1 MRGTWYAPSQ
11 IPMPDRTPYPV
22 PRTQPIW
29 HKGTAA
35 ADWVT
40 RFTVG
45 EDARWDTVLLPYD
58 LEGTRAHAWALGQA
72 GVLTRAEVEEVGAA
86 LDAVRRGWEG
96 GEVTVRVEDEDMH
109 TVIERELTARL
120 GAAGRKIHAGRSRND
135 QVLTALRLWLRDAL
149 AEVAAGVRAVGHA
162 LLDHA
167 DAGQSLLMP
176 GYTHGQRA
184 MPTTV
189 AVWAAGYADLLADD
203 LVTLDAARDSAAA
216 SPWGSAA
223 GYGVPVLDLDRAAVA
238 ERLGFSRVQEVAA
251 VQLSRGK
258 AEAAVVH
265 ALVQVGL
272 TVNRMASDLAL
283 FATAEF
289 GFVALPHE
297 HTTGSSIMPQKR
309 NPDVLELARAAVHRL
324 AAELTLL
331 LTLPANLPG
340 GYHRDL
346 QLTKEATMRAVL
358 TTQDVL
364 SAAAAVLPGVEWRP
378 DAMRAALSPDLF
390 ATAAALRRVEAGT
403 PFRDAYRDVGAS
415 LDRLTVPT
423 DADAL
428 ADYVS
433 PGTPGHVDVA
443 ALRQRLAGGAP
454 HGLDTETGSRRRG

>member
-1 MRGTWYAPSQ
+1 MPEPIPSS
-11 IPMPDRTPYPV
+11 T
-22 PRTQPIW
+22 PIW

-35 ADWVT
+35 EGWVT

-45 EDARWDTVLLPYD
+45 EDWRWDTILLPYD
-58 LEGTRAHAWALGQA
+58 LEGTRAHAGALGHV
-72 GVLTRAEVEEVGAA
+72 GVLTEAEVEEVDGA
-86 LDAVRRGWEG
+86 LDAIRDEWEAGRVAVRP
-96 GEVTVRVEDEDMH
+96 EDEDMH

-120 GAAGRKIHAGRSRND
+120 GEAGKKIHAGRSRND

-149 AEVAAGVRAVGHA
+149 AAVASGAGEVGAALA
-162 LLDHA
+162 DHA
-167 DAGQSLLMP
+167 DRGQALLMP

-203 LVTLDAARDSAAA
+203 LGGLAEARRGANT

-223 GYGVPVLDLDRAAVA
+223 GYGVPVLDLPRAAVA
-238 ERLGFSRVQEVAA
+238 ERLGFERVQAVAA

-258 AEAAVVH
+258 LEAAAVH
-265 ALVQVGL
+265 ALVQLGL
-272 TVNRMASDLAL
+272 TLNRLASDLAL

-289 GFVALPHE
+289 GFVTLPVE

-309 NPDVLELARAAVHRL
+309 NPDVLELARATVHRL
-324 AAELTLL
+324 TAELHLL

-358 TTQDVL
+358 ASQDLV
-364 SAAAAVLPGVEWRP
+364 AAVAAVLPGVAWQADR
-378 DAMRAALSPDLF
+378 MRAALSPDLF
-390 ATAAALRRVEAGT
+390 ATAEALRRVAEGT
-403 PFRDAYRDVGAS
+403 PFRDAYRSVGTDLGS
-415 LDRLTVPT
+415 LTVPS

-428 ADYVS
+428 DAYTA
-433 PGTPGHVDVA
+433 PGTPGNVDVD
-443 ALRQRLAGGAP
+443 ALRQRLADALG
-454 HGLDTETGSRRRG
+454 RI

>member
-1 MRGTWYAPSQ
+1 MSPDSQ
-11 IPMPDRTPYPV
+11 PTNPEPRTPNPK
-22 PRTQPIW
+22 TIW

-35 ADWVT
+35 EGWVT

-45 EDARWDTVLLPYD
+45 EDWRWDTVLLPYD

-72 GVLTRAEVEEVGAA
+72 GVLTDLEVDEVGAA
-86 LDAVRRGWEG
+86 LDAIRDGWER

-120 GAAGRKIHAGRSRND
+120 GDAGKKIHAGRSRND
-135 QVLTALRLWLRDAL
+135 QVLAALRLWLRDAL
-149 AEVAAGVRAVGHA
+149 GGVSQTVLEVGRALVGHA
-162 LLDHA
+162 E
-167 DAGQSLLMP
+167 AGQELLMP

-189 AVWAAGYADLLADD
+189 AVWAAGYVDLLADD
-203 LVTLDAARDSAAA
+203 LAGLEDARRAANT

-223 GYGVPVLDLDRAAVA
+223 GYGVPVLELDRDAVA
-238 ERLGFSRVQEVAA
+238 QRLGFDRAQAIAA

-258 AEAAVVH
+258 LEAGVVH

-272 TVNRMASDLAL
+272 TINRLASDLAL
-283 FATAEF
+283 FATSEF

-309 NPDVLELARAAVHRL
+309 NPDVLELARATAHRL
-324 AAELTLL
+324 TAELHVL

-358 TTQDVL
+358 ATQDLVT
-364 SAAAAVLPGVEWRP
+364 ATAAVLPGVTWRSKK
-378 DAMRAALSPDLF
+378 MRAALSPDLF
-390 ATAAALRRVEAGT
+390 ATAEALRLVESGT
-403 PFRDAYRDVGAS
+403 PFRDAYRTVGIH
-415 LDRLTVPT
+415 LDDLEVPSVQ
-423 DADAL
+423 DAL
-428 ADYVS
+428 GAYTSD
-433 PGTPGHVDVA
+433 GTPGNVDLD
-443 ALRQRLAGGAP
+443 ALRSRLASA
-454 HGLDTETGSRRRG
+454 R